1 MRAKFI
7 TIAAGAALVTMLA
20 WSPAV
25 LAQQK
30 TVKQCRAEWTA
41 NKTAI
46 AASGKTQR
54 AFVAQ
59 CRGVPLVARSIP
71 AVDLGQGQYADE
83 TDAKS
88 ACGSDAVVWVNL
100 RSRAYHE
107 ASSRNYG
114 ATKAGAYMCE
124 KESLA
129 AGFHAARAFARPPVK
144 DMLPSQPPAKPG
156 SGMAGACLA
165 VRRGDKGGGK
175 GG

>member
-144 DMLPSQPPAKPG
+144 DAAKPA
-156 SGMAGACLA
+156 SG
-165 VRRGDKGGGK
+165 
-175 GG
+175 